1 MLREH
6 VDGALSHLPEYT
18 IYYSTIFVVSR
29 AEREDVYL
37 VFIIQ
42 KNTYNQLLLEYCT
55 RTVAVR
61 SAHTRQV
68 TGHFTAACRD
78 RCEVRSPTILLG
90 RTAVVLLGLSLRAML
105 CALPTRARRLHACST
120 VRYCKTPESR
130 GKSMVRVDWSRDS
143 RDTEEIVKHS
153 VRNRCPGQLYQLYP
167 KV

>member
-120 VRYCKTPESR
+120 VPHPSSNPSYATGTSLYSCRILLPASCYCR
-130 GKSMVRVDWSRDS
+130 GYAHCI
-143 RDTEEIVKHS
+143 T
-153 VRNRCPGQLYQLYP
+153 
-167 KV
+167 